1 MKLIIKKDG
10 DEIAKQL
17 AKWLADHINQ
27 KLKEQDRFTFVLSG
41 GNTPKKLYQLLA
53 TEPYN
58 NEIDWSRIHFFWGD
72 ERYVPFTDVD
82 NNAKMV
88 FDNLL
93 NHVPVIK
100 ENIHIIRTD
109 IPAEAA
115 ANEYEV
121 LLHHYFPDK
130 NNTFD
135 LVLLGIGDNAH
146 TLSLFPGYEQI
157 HEKEK
162 WVSSFYLEEQKMIR
176 ITLTAPVVNAAACVI
191 FLVEGSN
198 KAAAVFHIL
207 EDEYNPNS
215 FPAQIIQ
222 PFKSELQWWIDE
234 GAAADLN

>member
-1 MKLIIKKDG
+1 MKLIIKSG
-10 DEIAKQL
+10 DELAQQL
-17 AKWLADHINQ
+17 TKWLVEYINQ
-27 KLKEQDRFTFVLSG
+27 KLKQQDRFTFLLAG
-41 GNTPKKLYQLLA
+41 GNTPKKVYRLLA
-53 TEPYN
+53 TEQYK

-72 ERYVPFTDVD
+72 ERYVPFTDEE

-121 LLHHYFPDK
+121 LLHQYFPDK

-135 LVLLGIGDNAH
+135 LALLGIGSNAH
-146 TLSLFPGYEQI
+146 TLSLFPGYEQV

-176 ITLTAPVVNAAACVI
+176 ITLTAPVVNAAAAVI
-191 FLVEGSN
+191 FLVEGAN
-198 KAAAVFHIL
+198 KAAAVFHVI
-207 EDEYNPNS
+207 EEEHNPS
-215 FPAQIIQ
+215 MYPAQIIQ
-222 PFKSELQWWIDE
+222 PYNDQLQWWIDE
-234 GAAADLN
+234 GAGADLT